1 MADRSMAAAYWA
13 AHSGAF
19 NGTSVAK
26 EAHGVSRFAA
36 RPSTPQRRSW
46 LQLRGIP
53 DRPTRFLAAASAST
67 CVAPHMAHM
76 QPAGALAFRGTWQDV
91 RERWVLARPQ
101 FKRQV
106 TQRPATSQGPSSQK
120 ASCGTSN
127 LCYI

>member
-1 MADRSMAAAYWA
+1 MAAAYWA

-19 NGTSVAK
+19 NETSVAK

-53 DRPTRFLAAASAST
+53 DRPTRFLAAARLRTWHT
-67 CVAPHMAHM
+67 CSWR
-76 QPAGALAFRGTWQDV
+76 GRWLTDRGTWQDV
-91 RERWVLARPQ
+91 RERWVPARPQ

>member
-19 NGTSVAK
+19 NETSVAK

-46 LQLRGIP
+46 LQLRGID
-53 DRPTRFLAAASAST
+53 DRPTRFLAAAIA
-67 CVAPHMAHM
+67 CAAPHMAHM
-76 QPAGALAFRGTWQDV
+76 QPAGALAFRGAWQDV
-91 RERWVLARPQ
+91 RERWVPARPQ

-106 TQRPATSQGPSSQK
+106 TQRPATSQGPTSQK
-120 ASCGTSN
+120 ASCGTCVYD
-127 LCYI
+127 LCAY

>member
-1 MADRSMAAAYWA
+1 MAAAYWA

-19 NGTSVAK
+19 NETSVAK

-67 CVAPHMAHM
+67 CMAPHMVHM

-91 RERWVLARPQ
+91 RERWVPARPQ

-106 TQRPATSQGPSSQK
+106 TQRPATSQGPTSQK

-127 LCYI
+127 LCL